1 MALLAVKL
9 RPSFVF
15 WTTVLNCLLRGGVG
29 GRIRTFTALF
39 LSPSPYIDITI
50 QLQLYIKEK
59 KKEEVLTTPA

>member
-1 MALLAVKL
+1 MALLAVNL

-15 WTTVLNCLLRGGVG
+15 WTTVFNCLFRGGVG

-39 LSPSPYIDITI
+39 YIDITI